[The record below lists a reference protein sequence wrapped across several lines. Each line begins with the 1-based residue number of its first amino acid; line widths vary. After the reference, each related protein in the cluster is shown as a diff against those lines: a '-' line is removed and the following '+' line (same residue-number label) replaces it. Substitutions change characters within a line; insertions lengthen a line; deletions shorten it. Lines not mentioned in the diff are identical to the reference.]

1 MSKIFFVLNE
11 EDLVTLERIYMDKDS
26 DEALHFVLKKVVPQI
41 RKQLPCLAGQL
52 MRADRR

>member
-1 MSKIFFVLNE
+1 MSKIFFVLSE